1 MAWPAVIYY
10 AIVAIVAYAAASW
23 MAPEAP
29 DQDGGGANITKPDTD
44 AMEAVIYG
52 EMGRVAG
59 TIQHLATNDADADD
73 VDNDLLHMI
82 ITWGESVSE
91 IIEVYIDDIPAS
103 SSAWNDE
110 KSGEWVTL
118 DPNADYPEQTWV
130 PGNNKWAWCYN
141 YINGSRIATAPLL
154 EKTGFIPARHKF
166 TEKAV
171 SYIRCEWDNG
181 NRFNGK
187 PNCLAHIKGRV
198 IWDPRTDTWAW
209 SNNPALCLLDYLMN
223 ARYGKGMLLEDLD
236 IESFKTAADICETQ
250 VETEPGSGEYQNLF
264 TCNMR
269 IDTANEVKA
278 NVDTLLKGCRGLLP
292 EINGITT
299 LIIEQDDVVTPDEI
313 TADQVVGSI
322 KIKESSTN
330 ERYNRVIVSFIDS
343 TQNWKSQE
351 AIWPD
356 TAQHNIFK
364 AEDNGKLLEKKI
376 TLETCTNHNEA
387 RQMARIL
394 CLLSREALS
403 GTIECAPEC
412 IKYTVGDI
420 VPITHPSPMW
430 ASKPFRVTN
439 VDYHKDGKVTLTVR
453 EHQPYIYNWDGV
465 IRSIPDVT
473 RHDPRNV
480 QSPTNLAI
488 LPLADSKLELSWEST
503 RTNFIVNVF
512 NANNVVVIHAEPN
525 EKKYIIENLAQGSY
539 TAEVAAVSGI
549 GYESDWSVIQFNIAL
564 PTVPTV
570 TVDAISSESVTLSA
584 TVGGLPSLATTFYW
598 QFLGSS
604 AAPVTGKIVKGDI
617 YTYTGL
623 LPETTYKFKCQTVN
637 VAGESDWVEIS
648 ATTLASDS
656 NLTNITFEQL
666 DENLAGIIDATN
678 RNTVLLSDRVT
689 DEEIKTLYQLEN
701 DIDAEIDLQ
710 TNTVKI
716 NSAESNISTLNI
728 QSSNYSSQLNQITHS
743 TNGILAQ
750 ANNYVYSGIG
760 YWSGS
765 TWHEGALSERLRN
778 VQVTTSNG
786 TAKVSEIAQAF
797 EEDSGNLVAKG
808 GMLTD
813 VNGLINGFITH
824 NNGATTQ
831 FDILAD
837 NYRVG
842 RWVSG
847 AFKPH
852 LYLNSNQ
859 MILEDSWLLSETL
872 QVGGGA
878 ISYSG
883 GKPIYN
889 NQHRIA
895 IGASFG
901 SYAVLAAHAN
911 NNNGVRMDSDGAL
924 TVNRSQGSKP
934 GLKISADYHIAAGG
948 NSIKT
953 EAGTGIADFA
963 DGVAQFTA
971 KHPYLVPLNLG
982 GEPVGKLI
990 CESEVYNHF
999 DVNNALSYADISS
1012 ASRSRTAIGAYTQR
1026 TKLLSEKD
1034 ETVAGLTL
1042 AEESALRKTHAIAYT
1057 NGGGEGLLWVCSE
1070 SGDIKHGQWLCSSSM
1085 AGHAMLQTEVTGE
1098 YIREFVDFTVAKSRE
1113 NVIWADEPENTKLIA
1128 VYYKGG

>member
-1 MAWPAVIYY
+1 MAYWWIYY
-10 AIVAIVAYAAASW
+10 AIVAVVSYAAASW
-23 MAPEAP
+23 MAPDAP
-29 DQDGGGANITKPDTD
+29 TQDGGGTNITKPDTD

-52 EMGRVAG
+52 ELGRVAG
-59 TIQHLATNDADADD
+59 TIQHLATNDGDD
-73 VDNDLLHMI
+73 DDIKNDLLHMI

-91 IIEVYIDDIPAS
+91 IIEVYIDEKGAS
-103 SSAWNDE
+103 TSAWNDS
-110 KSGEWVTL
+110 KT
-118 DPNADYPEQTWV
+118 
-130 PGNNKWAWCYN
+130 PGNKWAWCYN
-141 YINGSRIATAPLL
+141 YINGLRIATAPLL

-187 PNCLAHIKGRV
+187 PNCLAHIKGRIV
-198 IWDPRTDTWAW
+198 WDPRTDIWTW

-236 IESFKTAADICETQ
+236 INSFKTAADICETQ

-313 TADQVVGSI
+313 TADQVIGSI

-330 ERYNRVIVSFIDS
+330 ERYNRVIVSFIDKS
-343 TQNWKSQE
+343 QNWKQQE

-356 TAQHNIFK
+356 TAQHNVFK
-364 AEDNGKLLEKKI
+364 AEDNDKLLEKKI
-376 TLETCTNHNEA
+376 TLETCTDHNEA

-403 GTIECAPEC
+403 GTIECTPEC

-430 ASKPFRVTN
+430 ASKPFRITN
-439 VDYHKDGKVTLTVR
+439 IDYHKEGKITLHVR

-465 IRSIPDVT
+465 IRSIPDVSY
-473 RHDPRNV
+473 HDPRNV

-488 LPLADSKLELSWEST
+488 LPLADSKLELSWESS
-503 RTNFIVNVF
+503 RSNFIVNIF
-512 NANNVVVIHAEPN
+512 NSSDVVVIHAEPN
-525 EKKYIIENLAQGSY
+525 EKKYIIENLIQGSY

-570 TVDAISSESVTLSA
+570 TVDAISSNSITLSA

-623 LPETTYKFKCQTVN
+623 LPETTYNFKCQTVN
-637 VAGESDWVEIS
+637 VAGESAWVEVT

-656 NLTNITFEQL
+656 NITNITFEQL
-666 DENLAGIIDATN
+666 DENLASMIGVADREFTILN
-678 RNTVLLSDRVT
+678 DRVT
-689 DEEIKTLYQLEN
+689 EEEIKTLYQLEN

-716 NSAESNISTLNI
+716 GSAESNISQLNI
-728 QSSNYSSQLNQITHS
+728 QSSNFTSQINQINHS
-743 TNGILAQ
+743 SYGILAQ
-750 ANNYVYSGIG
+750 ANNYTYAGIG

-765 TWHEGALSERLRN
+765 TWHEGVLSERLRS
-778 VQVTTSNG
+778 VKVTTSNG

-797 EEDSGNLVAKG
+797 EDDNGNLIAKG

-813 VNGLINGFITH
+813 VNGLINGFVTH
-824 NNGATTQ
+824 NDGATTQ

-842 RWVSG
+842 RWASG

-872 QVGGGA
+872 QVGSGS

-883 GKPIYN
+883 GKPIFN
-889 NQHRIA
+889 NQARVA

-924 TVNRSQGSKP
+924 TVNRSQGAKP
-934 GLKISADYHIAAGG
+934 GLRVSSSYHIAAGG
-948 NSIKT
+948 NSVLT
-953 EAGTGIADFA
+953 ETGTGQAKFH
-963 DGVAQFTA
+963 DGVAPFTG
-971 KHPYLVPLNLG
+971 KHSYLVPLNLG
-982 GEPVGKLI
+982 ENPIGKLFEQGELYRHVDI
-990 CESEVYNHF
+990 
-999 DVNNALSYADISS
+999 NNSLFYANLSSKP
-1012 ASRSRTAIGAYTQR
+1012 RSTLAIGSFSAR
-1026 TKLLSEKD
+1026 EKLLMDND
-1034 ETVAGLTL
+1034 ETLSGVGLT
-1042 AEESALRKTHAIAYT
+1042 EENTLRKTIAAGYI
-1057 NGGGEGLLWVCSE
+1057 NALGEGLMWVCNE
-1070 SGDIKHGQWLCSSSM
+1070 SGDIEAGQWLCSSSM
-1085 AGHAMLQTEVTGE
+1085 RGHSMLQTDKKTGE
-1098 YIREFVDFTVAKSRE
+1098 YEKYFTDYTVAKASEYVNWE
-1113 NVIWADEPENTKLIA
+1113 NEPGNTKLIA